1 MSIGKQTLIEA
12 HGEFIYLRP
21 SKKSNTA
28 FIAKISSWCT
38 VFVNS
43 PKRLS
48 RGKELR
54 LLAL

>member
-1 MSIGKQTLIEA
+1 MSVGKQTLIEA

-28 FIAKISSWCT
+28 FIAKVSSWCT

-48 RGKELR
+48 MEKKFR
-54 LLAL
+54 LIVL

>member
-28 FIAKISSWCT
+28 FIAKVSSWCT

-48 RGKELR
+48 GEKELR

>member
-48 RGKELR
+48 MEKWLR
-54 LLAL
+54 LIVL

>member
-21 SKKSNTA
+21 FKKSNTV
-28 FIAKISSWCT
+28 FIAKVSSWCT

-48 RGKELR
+48 REEELR